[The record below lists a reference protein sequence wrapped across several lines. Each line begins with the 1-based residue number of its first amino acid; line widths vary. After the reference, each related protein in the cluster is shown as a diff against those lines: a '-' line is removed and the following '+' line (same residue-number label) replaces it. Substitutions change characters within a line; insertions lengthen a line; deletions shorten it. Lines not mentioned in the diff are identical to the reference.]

1 MYLKKSTSKK
11 SGRTHLSIV
20 NGYWDSDCKQSRTK
34 TIQTL
39 GYVDELSK
47 EYDDPIA
54 HFEKI
59 VAEMNEEQKK
69 NDSIATININLKEQ
83 LSKNTSNK
91 KNFGYA
97 AASKIYHELEIDKF
111 LVNRQRHLN
120 IDFSLNN
127 VMKLMVFSRLLYPC
141 SKKKTFENKDLFFE
155 NSDFSI
161 DDVYRA
167 LTLMNKHRDAIQL
180 FIYDHIKEQ
189 YGRNTEI
196 VYYDV
201 TNYYFEIDEPDELRR
216 KGVSKEHRPDPIV
229 QMGLLMDTF
238 GMPIA
243 YKLFKGNDNDCTT
256 LLPVLKEIRKDF
268 NLGRIIVVADK
279 GLNTGENIYYNLK
292 RGNGYVFSQSVR
304 RANKELK
311 AYVLKDNG
319 YTWYGDEYK
328 KKSRINPRE
337 IEVMENGEKV
347 KKTIEE
353 KQVIFYSKDYDKR
366 AKAEREPALQKAREL
381 IKDPSKFK
389 QSNSYGAAKYVKN
402 INFDKETGEII
413 TTKGILSFD
422 DKKLKEEEMLD
433 GYYAIVSSELQ
444 LSDDRIIDIYRGLW
458 KIEESFKITK
468 SDLEARPVYLSR
480 EDRIQAHFLIC
491 FIALVIAR
499 ILQHRVENQ
508 YCVSRILESLG
519 NVCCSLTEENYYKFE
534 HRDDVTD
541 AIGNALGIDFT
552 RKYMTF
558 GEIKK
563 NLGDV
568 KKVKNTL

>member
-11 SGRTHLSIV
+11 NGRTHLSIV

-54 HFEKI
+54 HYEKI

-83 LSKNTSNK
+83 LSKNTSTK

-127 VMKLMVFSRLLYPC
+127 VMKLMVFSRLLNPC
-141 SKKKTFENKDLFFE
+141 SKKKTFENKDMFFE

-180 FIYDHIKEQ
+180 FIYEHIKEQ

-201 TNYYFEIDEPDELRR
+201 TNYYFEIDEPDEFRR
-216 KGVSKEHRPDPIV
+216 KGVSKEHSPNPIV

-256 LLPVLKEIRKDF
+256 LLPVLKEIRRDF

-311 AYVLKDNG
+311 AYVLKDNS
-319 YTWYGDEYK
+319 YTWYSDEYK
-328 KKSRINPRE
+328 KKSRINPRD

-347 KKTIEE
+347 KKKIEE

-389 QSNSYGAAKYVKN
+389 QSTSYGAAKYVKN

-413 TTKGILSFD
+413 TAKGVLSFD

-433 GYYAIVSSELQ
+433 GYYAIISSELQ
-444 LSDDRIIDIYRGLW
+444 LSDDRIIEIYRGLW

-491 FIALVIAR
+491 FIALVIGR
-499 ILQHRVENQ
+499 ILQHRIENQ
-508 YCVSRILESLG
+508 YGVSRILESLK

-534 HRDDVTD
+534 YRDDVTD
-541 AIGNALGIDFT
+541 AIGNALSIDFT
-552 RKYMTF
+552 KKYMTF

-568 KKVKNTL
+568 KKVKNTQ